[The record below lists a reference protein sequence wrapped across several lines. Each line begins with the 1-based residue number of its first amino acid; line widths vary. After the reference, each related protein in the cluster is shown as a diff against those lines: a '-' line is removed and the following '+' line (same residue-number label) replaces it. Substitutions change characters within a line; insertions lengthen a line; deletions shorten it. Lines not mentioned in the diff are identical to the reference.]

1 MHKANTRRFECS
13 NFDIGQKNNEFQFC
27 EDKKF
32 TRNFTWTNFKYLHIY
47 EDKKKYFTLLK
58 YRC

>member
-32 TRNFTWTNFKYLHIY
+32 TRNFT
-47 EDKKKYFTLLK
+47 
-58 YRC
+58 